1 MVAIFLS
8 EVRFGCKSQ
17 AAAVYARTEEPSVG
31 SRVPPGVC
39 LRMTKASRDCGFR
52 PKLIKRVKKLL
63 ASVAIATALVAGVWG
78 IAPSPTIAGGE
89 TRAISLY
96 HIHTKESLTITYMQN
111 GRYVPSAMKKIN
123 YLMRD
128 WRRKETVTIDPRT
141 VDLMWELHADLG
153 SKAPIHIVCGYRSP
167 RTNAFLKRVGRNVA
181 RKSQHMKGKAI
192 DLYFPDV
199 NTKTIRNSALV
210 RKVGGVGYYRSSAGP
225 TGFLHIDSGN
235 VRHWGPKIS
244 NREMASIFSKY
255 KKTVGA
261 RLSAKDRVMLATREA
276 PPRPAEA
283 DKPSIYDGVQQV
295 ADEDAGEELADLS
308 AEASKAAQTPAG
320 QPQTAEAD
328 AQAAG
333 EVVKGYPVPK
343 PRPKPIEVLMM
354 AAANMKIEP
363 ASAPPPNQV
372 GRSKPVV
379 ASIGTI
385 LVPPGTEDHE
395 AVASDNDGQ
404 ITNRDGKGSF
414 ADSIRNGTARHTPV
428 MKPLIASADGGTEID
443 WWPNRQDFDGE
454 KALRENGAL
463 QDNNDGL
470 MSIIRPAEANAA
482 EPAAQADSDGKGDML
497 VIDRNGKGSLPEG
510 LTMPS
515 GG

>member
-1 MVAIFLS
+1 MKVAS
-8 EVRFGCKSQ
+8 K
-17 AAAVYARTEEPSVG
+17 
-31 SRVPPGVC
+31 
-39 LRMTKASRDCGFR
+39 DCGFR
-52 PKLIKRVKKLL
+52 PELKKRANKILASVAVAAALL
-63 ASVAIATALVAGVWG
+63 ASVWGLAG
-78 IAPSPTIAGGE
+78 SPTIAGGE
-89 TRAISLY
+89 TRSISIY
-96 HIHTKESLTITYMQN
+96 HIHTKESLTLTYMVN

-123 YLMRD
+123 YVLRD

-181 RKSQHMKGKAI
+181 RRSQHMKGKAI

-210 RKVGGVGYYRSSAGP
+210 RKVGGVGYYRSAAGP
-225 TGFLHIDSGN
+225 TGFLHIDTGN
-235 VRHWGPKIS
+235 VRHWGPAIS

-255 KKTVGA
+255 RKTVGA
-261 RLSAKDRVMLATREA
+261 RLSSQDRVMLASKEKA
-276 PPRPAEA
+276 PPPPEA

-308 AEASKAAQTPAG
+308 AAASKAAQEPGG
-320 QPQTAEAD
+320 QPKTAAADAEAS
-328 AQAAG
+328 G

-372 GRSKPVV
+372 GRSKPVI

-385 LVPPGTEDHE
+385 LVPADDGAAAP
-395 AVASDNDGQ
+395 VAHQGQ
-404 ITNRDGKGSF
+404 ITNAEGKGSF
-414 ADSIRNGTARHTPV
+414 ADAIRNGTAKHAAV
-428 MKPLIASADGGTEID
+428 IKPMIASANSGADIN
-443 WWPNRQDFDGE
+443 WWPDAKSFDGNQ
-454 KALRENGAL
+454 AIRENGVP
-463 QDNNDGL
+463 QDDSNGL
-470 MSIIRPAEANAA
+470 MSIIQPGEANAA
-482 EPAAQADSDGKGDML
+482 EAETQVQADGKGDML
-497 VIDRNGKGSLPEG
+497 IIDRSGKGSLPED
-510 LTMPS
+510 LKIPA

>member
-1 MVAIFLS
+1 MKVD
-8 EVRFGCKSQ
+8 
-17 AAAVYARTEEPSVG
+17 
-31 SRVPPGVC
+31 
-39 LRMTKASRDCGFR
+39 SRDCGFR
-52 PKLIKRVKKLL
+52 PELKKRANKIL
-63 ASVAIATALVAGVWG
+63 ASVAMAAALMMGVWSFSG
-78 IAPSPTIAGGE
+78 TPTVAGGE
-89 TRAISLY
+89 TRSISLY
-96 HIHTKESLTITYMQN
+96 HIHTKESLTITYMQS

-128 WRRKETVTIDPRT
+128 WRRKETVTIDPKT
-141 VDLMWELHADLG
+141 IDLMWELHADLG

-235 VRHWGPKIS
+235 VRHWGPKIG

-255 KKTVGA
+255 RKTVGA
-261 RLSAKDRVMLATREA
+261 RLSAKDRVMLASKQVT
-276 PPRPAEA
+276 PPPEA

-295 ADEDAGEELADLS
+295 ADEEAGEEMADLS
-308 AEASKAAQTPAG
+308 AAASKAAQEPVG

-385 LVPPGTEDHE
+385 LVPAYDE
-395 AVASDNDGQ
+395 AAAAAPSEGHV
-404 ITNRDGKGSF
+404 TNADGKGSF
-414 ADSIRNGTARHTPV
+414 ADSIRNGTAKHAPV
-428 MKPLIASADGGTEID
+428 MKPLIASANSGAEIN
-443 WWPNRQDFDGE
+443 WWPTAQSFDGNQ
-454 KALRENGAL
+454 AIRENGVP
-463 QDNNDGL
+463 QDDADGL
-470 MSIIRPAEANAA
+470 MSIIQPAQANAA
-482 EPAAQADSDGKGDML
+482 EADSQAQAEGKGDML
-497 VIDRNGKGSLPEG
+497 IIDRTGKGSLPEDMK
-510 LTMPS
+510 MPV